1 MYGDGSGSEGRATGG
16 WAGVTDARGGEGGQ
30 VGWGLTRQTL
40 LRKALQGLGLAG

>member
-30 VGWGLTRQTL
+30 VGWGLTRPTL